1 MKKFNIQINFV
12 GCSKNSMRGT
22 YHDLQH
28 GMLADSVEEVKAEIE
43 KTYIVVK
50 WGKVQQEPVKPRMTE
65 EEYLKEQE
73 EILAGI
79 PQEFKGPLSYMA
91 YERGHS
97 AGNEES
103 IGILRGL
110 VSDLREPIKAF
121 EKRLAKPHIVVSHIG
136 GEFKAEIQGQSG
148 KWGTGKTSYEA
159 VGDLVLH
166 HPGDFGDSNNL
177 TGYSKFPSSG
187 KSLNTP

>member
-1 MKKFNIQINFV
+1 MPKFNIQINFV
-12 GCSKNSMRGT
+12 GCSKNSMRGNPRTLRSGGT

-28 GMLADSVEEVKAEIE
+28 GMLADSVEEVKAAIE
-43 KTYIVVK
+43 QTYIVVK

-65 EEYLKEQE
+65 EEYQKEQE

-103 IGILRGL
+103 IGILREL

-121 EKRLAKPHIVVSHIG
+121 EKRL
-136 GEFKAEIQGQSG
+136 
-148 KWGTGKTSYEA
+148 TGKSTK
-159 VGDLVLH
+159 DT
-166 HPGDFGDSNNL
+166 L
-177 TGYSKFPSSG
+177 TFSF
-187 KSLNTP
+187 